1 MCSSRSAVMM
11 CVSSGVRMNA
21 VRRDVCPRMS
31 VPPEGFSCDAR
42 VSASACCAGTGVGVG
57 NGVRG

>member
-11 CVSSGVRMNA
+11 CVSLGVRTNE

-31 VPPEGFSCDAR
+31 VPPEGFSCEAR
-42 VSASACCAGTGVGVG
+42 VSFSAFCGGDDVGVDSG
-57 NGVRG
+57 TSG

>member
-11 CVSSGVRMNA
+11 CVSSGERINA

-31 VPPEGFSCDAR
+31 VPPDGFSWDAR
-42 VSASACCAGTGVGVG
+42 VSESVFCDGADVGVG
-57 NGVRG
+57 SGVRG